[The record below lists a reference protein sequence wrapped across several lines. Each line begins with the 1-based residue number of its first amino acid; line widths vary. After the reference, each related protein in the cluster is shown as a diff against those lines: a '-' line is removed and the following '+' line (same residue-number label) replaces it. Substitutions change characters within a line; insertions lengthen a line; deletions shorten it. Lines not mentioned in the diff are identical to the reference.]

1 MSFANGTGATGILL
15 AALIGSSGGAFAA
28 CIGPPAM
35 VAKLQA
41 EPTTENA
48 IILGSWF
55 ASNKQFDCA
64 IDTFRSAQKADP
76 QSADLHYLEGLALVG
91 AGQPAAAI
99 QPLQDA
105 IRLKPDAIDPH
116 LLLAN
121 LYDQSGLKV
130 ETDEQ
135 WKAALAIDPTSET
148 ALDGYSRSLAERR
161 DFISVI
167 GLLQHAP
174 RTETLAIRLAQAYG
188 LLNYL
193 DDASRVLHEALK
205 LAPDSVALASAESVV
220 LIKQGNND
228 EALTLLEHADEQNP
242 DDREANLE
250 YLRILVRTEHRDR
263 ARPLALKLLAQT
275 PHDPEVLYLNGVLD
289 HEVGDDS
296 TAKAHLEEAVAQVP
310 DFSYSRY
317 HLGVVLVSL
326 HEWKEAKEN
335 LEKAIALGAADPKAH
350 YELGK
355 TLHALGENSRAG
367 EEFKLYQDQRKSED
381 DRGAAVAHAAEGDKA
396 LEAGQLQDAIAD
408 YRKACDLAP
417 GSAVDK
423 FKLATA
429 LHKAGDAEGERTQ
442 LEQAVKLDPKL
453 AGAQQRLAILL
464 ARVGD
469 SPGAVEHFQMA
480 VYAAPG
486 WVEAWID
493 LAAELAV
500 EAHFSDA
507 REAAS
512 MALRLDPTNAKAR
525 KLSDQL
531 ARDPAAQPSQR

>member
-1 MSFANGTGATGILL
+1 
-15 AALIGSSGGAFAA
+15 
-28 CIGPPAM
+28 M
-35 VAKLQA
+35 VAKLKT

-48 IILGSWF
+48 IVLGSWF
-55 ASNKQFDCA
+55 AANKQYECA
-64 IDTFRSAQKADP
+64 VDTFRDAEKTDP
-76 QSADLHYLEGLALVG
+76 QSAELHYLEGLALVG

-99 QPLQDA
+99 PPLQDA

-116 LLLAN
+116 LLLAD
-121 LYDQSGLKV
+121 LYDKSGQKA

-148 ALDGYSRSLAERR
+148 AFDGFSRSLASRK
-161 DFISVI
+161 DFLSVI

-188 LLNYL
+188 QLNYL
-193 DDASRVLHEALK
+193 DDASRVLNEALK
-205 LAPDSVALASAESVV
+205 LAPESVDLASAESVV
-220 LIKQGNND
+220 LIKQHNYD
-228 EALTLLEHADEQNP
+228 EALKLLAYADEHNP
-242 DDREANLE
+242 DNREADLA
-250 YLRILVRTEHRDR
+250 YLRILVLTEHRDR
-263 ARPLALKLLAQT
+263 ARPLGLKLLAQT
-275 PHDPEVLYLNGVLD
+275 PHDPEILYLNGVLD
-289 HEVGDDS
+289 HQVGDDS
-296 TAKAHLEEAVAQVP
+296 TAKTHLEEAVAQVP
-310 DFSYSRY
+310 DFFYSRY

-326 HEWKEAKEN
+326 HEWKQAREN
-335 LEKAIALGAADPKAH
+335 LEKAIALGDTDAKVH

-355 TLHALGENSRAG
+355 ALHALGENDRAAQ
-367 EEFKLYQDQRKSED
+367 EFQLYQQQRKIDYDKEE
-381 DRGAAVAHAAEGDKA
+381 AASHAALADEA
-396 LEAGQLQDAIAD
+396 LAAGKLQEAIAE
-408 YRKACDLAP
+408 YRQACDLAP
-417 GSAVDK
+417 GSAVNK
-423 FKLATA
+423 FKLSAA
-429 LHKAGDAEGERTQ
+429 LRKAGDVEGERTQ

-453 AGAQQRLAILL
+453 AGAQQQLGLLL
-464 ARVGD
+464 ARMGD

-512 MALRLDPTNAKAR
+512 MALRLDPANAKAR

-531 ARDPAAQPSQR
+531 ARDPAAERE

>member
-1 MSFANGTGATGILL
+1 MSFARNPGTTGILL
-15 AALIGSSGGAFAA
+15 AAIIGSSGIALAA
-28 CIGPPAM
+28 CIGPPEM
-35 VAKLQA
+35 VAKLKA

-55 ASNKQFDCA
+55 AANKQYECA
-64 IDTFRSAQKADP
+64 VDTFRDAEKTDP
-76 QSADLHYLEGLALVG
+76 QSAELHYLEGLALVG

-99 QPLQDA
+99 PPLRDA

-116 LLLAN
+116 LLLAD
-121 LYDQSGLKV
+121 LYDKSGQKA

-148 ALDGYSRSLAERR
+148 AFDGYSRSLASRE
-161 DFISVI
+161 DFLSVI

-174 RTETLAIRLAQAYG
+174 RTETLSIRLAQAYG
-188 LLNYL
+188 MLNYL
-193 DDASRVLHEALK
+193 DDASRVLHEGLK

-220 LIKQGNND
+220 LIKQGKDD
-228 EALTLLEHADEQNP
+228 EALTLLQYADEHNP
-242 DDREANLE
+242 DNRDADLE

-263 ARPLALKLLAQT
+263 ARPLGLKLLAQT

-289 HEVGDDS
+289 HEVGEDS

-335 LEKAIALGAADPKAH
+335 LEKAIALGAADPKVH

-355 TLHALGENSRAG
+355 TLHALGENDRASR
-367 EEFKLYQDQRKSED
+367 EFQRYQDLRKTED
-381 DRGAAVAHAAEGDKA
+381 DRVAAVAHAAQGDKA
-396 LEAGQLQDAIAD
+396 LEAGELKEAIED
-408 YRKACDLAP
+408 YRKACELAP
-417 GSAVDK
+417 ASAVDK

-429 LHKAGDAEGERTQ
+429 LHKAGDVQGERTQ

-453 AGAQQRLAILL
+453 AGAQQQLGLLL
-464 ARVGD
+464 ARSGD
-469 SPGAVEHFQMA
+469 AAGAVEHFQMA

-493 LAAELAV
+493 LSAELAV
-500 EAHFSDA
+500 EAHFPDA
-507 REAAS
+507 REAAA
-512 MALRLDPTNAKAR
+512 MALRLDPANAKAR

-531 ARDPAAQPSQR
+531 DRDPAAERE

>member
-1 MSFANGTGATGILL
+1 M
-15 AALIGSSGGAFAA
+15 
-28 CIGPPAM
+28 M
-35 VAKLQA
+35 AKLQA

-55 ASNKQFDCA
+55 AANKQFDCA

-105 IRLKPDAIDPH
+105 IHLKPDAIDPH
-116 LLLAN
+116 LLLAD
-121 LYDQSGLKV
+121 LYDQSGLRT

-135 WKAALAIDPTSET
+135 WKAALAIDPASET
-148 ALDGYSRSLAERR
+148 ALDGYSRSLAARR

-174 RTETLAIRLAQAYG
+174 RTESLAIRLAQAYG

-205 LAPDSVALASAESVV
+205 LAPDSVALAGAESVV
-220 LIKQGNND
+220 LIKQGNYD
-228 EALTLLEHADEQNP
+228 EALTLLEYAHEHNP
-242 DDREANLE
+242 DNRDADLE

-289 HEVGDDS
+289 HEVGDDA

-335 LEKAIALGAADPKAH
+335 LEKSIALGAADPKAH

-355 TLHALGENSRAG
+355 TLHALGENNRAG
-367 EEFKLYQDQRKSED
+367 EEFKQYQDLRKIED
-381 DRGAAVAHAAEGDKA
+381 DRLAAVARAAQADKA
-396 LEAGQLQDAIAD
+396 LDAGELQEAIAE
-408 YRKACDLAP
+408 YRMACELAP
-417 GSAVDK
+417 GSAIDK

-429 LHKAGDAEGERTQ
+429 LHKAGDVEGERTQ

-464 ARVGD
+464 ARMGD
-469 SPGAVEHFQMA
+469 SPGAVEHFQLA

-531 ARDPAAQPSQR
+531 ARDPAAQQSQP